1 MQQIII
7 YIFKNSTKVLFLLL
21 FTLALI
27 LTIQNHS
34 YHRSSVINSANK
46 FSGGVYEK
54 VNSVNEY
61 FLLKS
66 ENEALARENARL
78 KSLLFNQTDSLIQ
91 NTKKKWN
98 DQMYEVSR
106 CKVIQNSYNN
116 FNNILTL
123 NAGKKIGVEP
133 EMGVINHQGIIG
145 VVEKTSDNYATVVS
159 ILNTKNQINS
169 KVKHSNHFGII
180 SWNGKNTGYVQIT
193 DLPRLATVK
202 KGDTIVTSQSLYFPE
217 GIPIGAID
225 KIYTDNKTNY
235 YTVDVRLFNDMTNLG
250 YVYVIK
256 NYHKQEIEN
265 LQKESILK

>member
-21 FTLALI
+21 FTIALV

-34 YHRSSVINSANK
+34 YHRSSVINSANRV
-46 FSGGVYEK
+46 SGGVYDK
-54 VNSVNEY
+54 VNAVNEY

-66 ENEALARENARL
+66 ENEALAAENARL
-78 KSLLFNQTDSLIQ
+78 KSLLFNQKDSLI
-91 NTKKKWN
+91 NHTKSKITN
-98 DQMYEVSR
+98 QIYEVTR
-106 CKVIQNSYNN
+106 CKVIQNNYNT

-123 NAGKKIGVEP
+123 NAGTNLKVEP
-133 EMGVINHQGIIG
+133 EMGVINNQGIIG
-145 VVEKTSDNYATVVS
+145 VVEKTSKNYATVVS

-180 SWNGKNTGYVQIT
+180 TWNGKNTGYVQIN

-265 LQKESILK
+265 LQKETIIK